1 MEEINYDQLHKY
13 LHEAELLIKDM
24 NFSAA
29 KELLVKS
36 LLINDRSPQVHNL
49 FGVIYEYQGNK
60 EMAMRH
66 YRAAN
71 VFDGTF
77 KPAIEN
83 MIRCSDNNCHGQKHP
98 NFGADELS
106 FEERRQQM
114 QNGEYHG

>member
-13 LHEAELLIKDM
+13 LREAEEMIKELRYI
-24 NFSAA
+24 AA

-36 LLINDRSPQVHNL
+36 LMINDRSPQVHNL

-60 EMAMRH
+60 ELAMRH

-71 VFDGTF
+71 VFDGTYR
-77 KPAIEN
+77 PAIEN

-98 NFGADELS
+98 CFGADELS
-106 FEERRQQM
+106 FEERRYQA
-114 QNGEYHG
+114 QNGANHG

>member
-13 LHEAELLIKDM
+13 LREAEELIKELHYI
-24 NFSAA
+24 AA

-36 LLINDRSPQVHNL
+36 LMINDRSPQVHNL

-60 EMAMRH
+60 ELAMRH

-71 VFDGTF
+71 VFDGTYR
-77 KPAIEN
+77 PAIEN

-98 NFGADELS
+98 CFGADELS
-106 FEERRQQM
+106 FEERRYQA
-114 QNGEYHG
+114 QNGVNHG